1 MRSRLLTIRE
11 CSSGEGESCDNLG
24 ADQRFIGGN
33 FMSSQFMCIESSLG
47 WTMELESI
55 LADSQST
62 VLTITL
68 CSHQR
73 RLLNN
78 RMLILHFNRCII
90 RVAERILIWW
100 FRKNSNLRP
109 LPRQGSI
116 LPLKYGTDLICS
128 CENAHPEKEF
138 INASAF
144 DITKRELS
152 PLFSRPNK
160 TFGVSGG
167 FRDLMKWI
175 CNPLPNRSATLTSF
189 FWCAHRD
196 SNPKRSRL
204 SI

>member
-1 MRSRLLTIRE
+1 MFLGRRRTWAVVMVSIHIYGFHRTVCYHYTIR
-11 CSSGEGESCDNLG
+11 
-24 ADQRFIGGN
+24 
-33 FMSSQFMCIESSLG
+33 CIDKQDAYF
-47 WTMELESI
+47 T
-55 LADSQST
+55 
-62 VLTITL
+62 
-68 CSHQR
+68 
-73 RLLNN
+73 
-78 RMLILHFNRCII
+78 FNRCII

-144 DITKRELS
+144 DITERELS

-160 TFGVSGG
+160 TCGVSGG

-189 FWCAHRD
+189 FVRP
-196 SNPKRSRL
+196 SGLEPEKV
-204 SI
+204 